1 VESVQG
7 PLIRDSD
14 TNLVER
20 SQAGDLRSFEQ
31 LVERY
36 RDVVFRVVARVTGDD
51 EADDVTQD
59 VFLRAYHRLDRFR
72 GEGPF
77 RAWLLQIAHNAA
89 LSHAGRR
96 RVGAVPLEVLED
108 DPPIGGRKTLAD
120 EVEGRERRRRLDTK
134 VKGLSPH
141 HRAVLVLRDIEGF
154 SYDEIAQ
161 VTDTPVGSVKARLHR
176 ARGELIDV
184 LRHNT
189 YDWELPGER

>member
-1 VESVQG
+1 MESVSG
-7 PLIRDSD
+7 PLMRDSD

-51 EADDVTQD
+51 AAEDVTQD

-72 GEGPF
+72 AEGPF

-89 LSHAGRR
+89 LTHAGRR
-96 RVGAVPLEVLED
+96 RVGAVPLDVLED
-108 DPPIGGRKTLAD
+108 DPPPGMRKTLAD
-120 EVEGRERRRRLDTK
+120 EIEGRERRRRLDTK
-134 VKGLSPH
+134 VKALSPH

-161 VTDTPVGSVKARLHR
+161 VTDTPLGSLKARLHR

-189 YDWELPGER
+189 YDWELPR